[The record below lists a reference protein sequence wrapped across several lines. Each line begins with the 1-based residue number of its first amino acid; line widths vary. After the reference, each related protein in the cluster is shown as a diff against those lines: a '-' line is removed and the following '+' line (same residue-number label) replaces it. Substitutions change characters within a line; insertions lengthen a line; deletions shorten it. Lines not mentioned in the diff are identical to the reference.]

1 MSDSTFDTDFSNIS
15 SDTQIDPQLNEL
27 LDIEKAKFA
36 TTAQIHAFNDIC
48 WEKCVD
54 KPGSKLGG
62 RTETCISNCVN
73 RFIDV
78 SFFVTNRFTQLLQ
91 SSVRN

>member
-1 MSDSTFDTDFSNIS
+1 
-15 SDTQIDPQLNEL
+15 
-27 LDIEKAKFA
+27 
-36 TTAQIHAFNDIC
+36 IHAFNDIC

-91 SSVRN
+91 SSV

>member
-1 MSDSTFDTDFSNIS
+1 MSDTTFNDFSDIS
-15 SDTQIDPQLNEL
+15 SDTQIDAQLSEL
-27 LDIEKAKFA
+27 LDIEKAKVA

-48 WEKCVD
+48 WEKCVE
-54 KPGSKLGG
+54 KPGSKLDA
-62 RTETCISNCVN
+62 RTETCINNCVN

-78 SFFVTNRFTQLLQ
+78 SYFITNRFAQLLQ